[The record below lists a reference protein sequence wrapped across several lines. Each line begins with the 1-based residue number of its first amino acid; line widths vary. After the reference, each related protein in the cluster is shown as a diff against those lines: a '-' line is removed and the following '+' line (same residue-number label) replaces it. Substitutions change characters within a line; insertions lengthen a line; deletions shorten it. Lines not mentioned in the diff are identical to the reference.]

1 MHQSV
6 WLLAQNPA
14 THPHTITHTQ
24 TCQGG
29 KEAAKKGKREVS
41 CKGKKRTKGEER
53 REGGGHLVLSVH
65 THTRIT
71 LTGEMRESSQTTV
84 DRSRSRALSEDLM
97 LLLPAAHIHCNNAEG
112 ASGH

>member
-41 CKGKKRTKGEER
+41 RKGKKGR
-53 REGGGHLVLSVH
+53 REKKGGREEAIWSSAF
-65 THTRIT
+65 T
-71 LTGEMRESSQTTV
+71 LT
-84 DRSRSRALSEDLM
+84 L
-97 LLLPAAHIHCNNAEG
+97 
-112 ASGH
+112 ASH